1 MNRLSID
8 FVMYIYNS
16 GSGAEWRDKQ
26 VNKQV
31 I

>member
-16 GSGAEWRDKQ
+16 LVAVLSGE
-26 VNKQV
+26 VNRSINK
-31 I
+31 